1 MTPEEFYW
9 RNKLT
14 NQEYMKEI
22 RIRSLAWMLD
32 CYENG
37 TIRRRTIK
45 GLIPESSLISLL
57 KEMEE
62 KERYEDCM
70 VIKEVI
76 DRIYHPLEFNP
87 ETMSKKRQ
95 KEIIDLLENTLL
107 QESKKLNGGNSELV
121 QSLTKKLEQVKN
133 WEEKQDAE

>member
-1 MTPEEFYW
+1 
-9 RNKLT
+9 
-14 NQEYMKEI
+14 MKEI

-57 KEMEE
+57 QEMEE
-62 KERYEDCM
+62 VERYEDCM
-70 VIKEVI
+70 VIKDVI

>member
-9 RNKLT
+9 KNKLT
-14 NQEYMKEI
+14 NQQYMKEI

-57 KEMEE
+57 QEMEE
-62 KERYEDCM
+62 VERYEDCM

-133 WEEKQDAE
+133 WEEKQDVK

>member
-9 RNKLT
+9 KNKLT

-57 KEMEE
+57 QEMEE
-62 KERYEDCM
+62 VERYEDCM

-133 WEEKQDAE
+133 WEEKQDVK

>member
-57 KEMEE
+57 QEMEE
-62 KERYEDCM
+62 VERYEDCM